1 MELPVRICLLFVGS
15 FQVGHLHILLLLDS
29 VDILVQLVKQLG
41 EELGRIVL
49 IVPHEHHVM
58 LAEDFLESARIDP
71 AIATRLVPHV
81 VVEPRQL
88 SYHLAFGAEWII
100 QIDFLREG
108 HREQILPETL
118 QI

>member
-1 MELPVRICLLFVGS
+1 M
-15 FQVGHLHILLLLDS
+15 
-29 VDILVQLVKQLG
+29 QLVEQLG
-41 EELGRIVL
+41 EKLGRIVL

-71 AIATRLVPHV
+71 AIAARLVPHV

-88 SYHLAFGAEWII
+88 SYHLAFGSQWII
-100 QIDFLREG
+100 QIYFLRKG